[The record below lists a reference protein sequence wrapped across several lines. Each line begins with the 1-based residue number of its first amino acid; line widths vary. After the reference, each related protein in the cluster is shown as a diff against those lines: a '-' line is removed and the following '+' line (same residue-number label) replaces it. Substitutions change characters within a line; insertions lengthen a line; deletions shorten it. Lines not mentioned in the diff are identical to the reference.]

1 MRNDALIF
9 DRTPLW
15 ILKLWGTLAMT
26 PAEFGVGGGAKVEKR
41 KKIALDGGE
50 LENSMRA

>member
-1 MRNDALIF
+1 LEFEALGDFGDDAG
-9 DRTPLW
+9 RV
-15 ILKLWGTLAMT
+15 WGW
-26 PAEFGVGGGAKVEKR
+26 GGAKIEKR